1 LAARH
6 RLLSIAVLLA
16 ALIGVAVAGCG
27 GGSEKDAKA
36 LLKRAFSESIPSA
49 NVTID
54 ISAKIDGVPQLSQPI
69 RLKLGGPFKSN
80 GPKTIPS
87 LNWDVS
93 VSGGGQTFS
102 AGLISTGDRAFVNFQ
117 GTNYEVGQ
125 DTMAQLKQA
134 AASSGT
140 SGSRSLRQFGVDPL
154 AWVKDASEEGD
165 SNVAGVATKHVSAG
179 IDVAKLFAD
188 LNKVVS
194 KAGGAV
200 GSARPQQLTPQVIDS
215 IKKVVH
221 DPKFDVYVGKDDDK
235 IRRASVSLQF
245 TVPQQVQ
252 ASARGV
258 KGGNV
263 TLSVEF
269 AGVGEPQTIAAPANA
284 RPISELSK
292 QLQGL
297 GGALGAAGGIGGSGG
312 SSGSGGTGG
321 SGTPGGVP
329 GGEPGTPGGGG
340 KSPTSAQFQRYAQC
354 LNKAKPSDT
363 AALNRCSRLLK

>member
-54 ISAKIDGVPQLSQPI
+54 ISAKIDGVPQLSQPV
-69 RLKLGGPFKSN
+69 RLKLGGPYKSN
-80 GPKTIPS
+80 GRGTLPS

-102 AGLISTGDRAFVNFQ
+102 AGAISTGDRAFVNFQ
-117 GTNYEVGQ
+117 GTNYEVSQ
-125 DTMAQLKQA
+125 STMAQLKQA
-134 AASSGT
+134 AASGGT
-140 SGSRSLRQFGVDPL
+140 GGSRSLKQFGIDPL
-154 AWVKDASEEGD
+154 SWIKDASQEGD
-165 SNVAGVATKHVSAG
+165 ADVAGVKTKHVSSG
-179 IDVAKLFAD
+179 IDVGKLFTD

-221 DPKFDVYVGKDDDK
+221 DPHFDVYVGKDDDK
-235 IRRASVSLQF
+235 IRRASLSLQF
-245 TVPQQVQ
+245 EVPQKDQ

-284 RPISELSK
+284 KPISDLTK

-297 GGALGAAGGIGGSGG
+297 GGALGATGGIGGSGG
-312 SSGSGGTGG
+312 GG
-321 SGTPGGVP
+321 STPGGTPGGQ
-329 GGEPGTPGGGG
+329 PGTPGGGG

>member
-1 LAARH
+1 VLAAA
-6 RLLSIAVLLA
+6 LL
-16 ALIGVAVAGCG
+16 GVAVAGCG
-27 GGSEKDAKA
+27 GGSEGDAKA
-36 LLKRAFSESIPSA
+36 LLKRAFSESISSA

-54 ISAKIDGVPQLSQPI
+54 VSAKIDGVPQLSQPV
-69 RLKLGGPFKSN
+69 RLKLGGPYKTN
-80 GPKTIPS
+80 GPKTLPS

-102 AGLISTGDRAFVNFQ
+102 AGVISTGDRAFVNFQ

-125 DTMAQLKQA
+125 ATMAQLKQA
-134 AASSGT
+134 AASGGT
-140 SGSRSLRQFGVDPL
+140 GGSRSLKQFGVDPL
-154 AWVKDASEEGD
+154 SWVKDASEEGESD
-165 SNVAGVATKHVSAG
+165 VAGVKTKHVSAG
-179 IDVAKLFAD
+179 IDVGKLFAD

-200 GSARPQQLTPQVIDS
+200 GSARPQQLTPQIIDS

-221 DPKFDVYVGKDDDK
+221 DPKFDAYVGKDDDK
-235 IRRASVSLQF
+235 IRRVSVSLQF
-245 TVPQQVQ
+245 TVPQQAQ

-263 TLSVEF
+263 TLTVEF
-269 AGVGEPQTIAAPANA
+269 AGVGEPQTIAAPAGA
-284 RPISELSK
+284 KPLSELGK
-292 QLQGL
+292 QLKGL
-297 GGALGAAGGIGGSGG
+297 GGALGATGGIGGS
-312 SSGSGGTGG
+312 TGG
-321 SGTPGGVP
+321 STPGGTP

-340 KSPTSAQFQRYAQC
+340 KSPTSEQFQRYAQC